1 VWWRR
6 PQAFILPP
14 QVKDPGH
21 QRFALS
27 EATTAFQGLYQSLE
41 VTWINQPG
49 RDSAA
54 NHKPWQ
60 LTVAQRIGL
69 TIPDTLMTSDPDA
82 AREFWQR
89 HSGAVIYKQFIALP
103 DLWRETRRLR
113 PNEEEFVEHIR
124 IAPVIFQRY
133 VDAVADIRVII
144 IGDTIFAAAADV
156 RGADYPDDVRMN
168 LNATYAPHQLP
179 KSVRQHLF
187 ALMGAMG
194 LTYGAADLR
203 LTSEGEYVFL
213 EINPAGQFLYIE
225 LATGQPIAAAL
236 ARELTA
242 RTDEAC

>member
-1 VWWRR
+1 MSGYQYVR
-6 PQAFILPP
+6 PEDIQEY
-14 QVKDPGH
+14 
-21 QRFALS
+21 QRFCIHHVG
-27 EATTAFQGLYQSLE
+27 AFGRNLPEESLE

-124 IAPVIFQRY
+124 IALLF
-133 VDAVADIRVII
+133 
-144 IGDTIFAAAADV
+144 F
-156 RGADYPDDVRMN
+156 
-168 LNATYAPHQLP
+168 
-179 KSVRQHLF
+179 SV
-187 ALMGAMG
+187 M
-194 LTYGAADLR
+194 
-203 LTSEGEYVFL
+203 
-213 EINPAGQFLYIE
+213 
-225 LATGQPIAAAL
+225 
-236 ARELTA
+236 
-242 RTDEAC
+242 